1 MIGPRV
7 VTARF
12 YMPRNMELRLA
23 GSISELEREAR
34 RLRRTCP
41 DVFILSGDERLPEHT
56 ALPVEK
62 VGYGIMV
69 LLIVSSF
76 AGAMISFGRIKRQRM
91 LVCIVSGVIYFAML
105 MSMTALFFGGQY
117 SAVGTTA
124 LLVLAGSGAA
134 ALLGLRQGRGAK
146 RTKIKVPHR

>member
-1 MIGPRV
+1 MVANKKITGRATSLPAGLAIGAV
-7 VTARF
+7 CSLAA
-12 YMPRNMELRLA
+12 ELVLRAKLV
-23 GSISELEREAR
+23 EAE
-34 RLRRTCP
+34 T
-41 DVFILSGDERLPEHT
+41 
-56 ALPVEK
+56 LPVEK

>member
-1 MIGPRV
+1 MVANKKITGRATSLPAGLAIGAV
-7 VTARF
+7 CSLAATLILTAI
-12 YMPRNMELRLA
+12 LA
-23 GSISELEREAR
+23 KLVEAE
-34 RLRRTCP
+34 T
-41 DVFILSGDERLPEHT
+41 
-56 ALPVEK
+56 LPVEK
-62 VGYGIMV
+62 V
-69 LLIVSSF
+69 VSSF
-76 AGAMISFGRIKRQRM
+76 AGAMISCGRIKRQRM

>member
-1 MIGPRV
+1 MQTRRSRAGRHPCLLAIGAV
-7 VTARF
+7 CSLAATLVLTAI
-12 YMPRNMELRLA
+12 LA
-23 GSISELEREAR
+23 KLVEAE
-34 RLRRTCP
+34 T
-41 DVFILSGDERLPEHT
+41 
-56 ALPVEK
+56 LPVEK

-105 MSMTALFFGGQY
+105 MSITALFFGGQY

>member
-1 MIGPRV
+1 MVANKKITGRATSLPAGLAIGAV
-7 VTARF
+7 CSLAATLILTAI
-12 YMPRNMELRLA
+12 LA
-23 GSISELEREAR
+23 KLVEA
-34 RLRRTCP
+34 
-41 DVFILSGDERLPEHT
+41 
-56 ALPVEK
+56 VEK

-117 SAVGTTA
+117 SALGTTA

>member
-1 MIGPRV
+1 MVANKKITGRATSLPVGLAIGAACSLAATLIL
-7 VTARF
+7 TAI
-12 YMPRNMELRLA
+12 LA
-23 GSISELEREAR
+23 KLVE
-34 RLRRTCP
+34 
-41 DVFILSGDERLPEHT
+41 
-56 ALPVEK
+56 LPVEK
-62 VGYGIMV
+62 IGYGIMV

-105 MSMTALFFGGQY
+105 MSITALFFGGQY

>member
-1 MIGPRV
+1 MVANKKITGRATSLPAGLAIGAV
-7 VTARF
+7 CSLAATLILTAI
-12 YMPRNMELRLA
+12 LA
-23 GSISELEREAR
+23 KLVEAE
-34 RLRRTCP
+34 T
-41 DVFILSGDERLPEHT
+41 LP
-56 ALPVEK
+56 AEK

-69 LLIVSSF
+69 LLVSSF

>member
-1 MIGPRV
+1 MVANKKITGRATSLPAGLAIGAV
-7 VTARF
+7 CSLAATLILTAI
-12 YMPRNMELRLA
+12 LA
-23 GSISELEREAR
+23 KLVEAE
-34 RLRRTCP
+34 T
-41 DVFILSGDERLPEHT
+41 
-56 ALPVEK
+56 LPVEK

-76 AGAMISFGRIKRQRM
+76 AGRYDFLRSNQTAADA
-91 LVCIVSGVIYFAML
+91 GVHRVWGDILRHADVHDRTVL
-105 MSMTALFFGGQY
+105 RGQY

>member
-1 MIGPRV
+1 MVANKKITGRATSLPVGLAIGATCSLAATLIL
-7 VTARF
+7 TAI
-12 YMPRNMELRLA
+12 LA
-23 GSISELEREAR
+23 KLVETE
-34 RLRRTCP
+34 T
-41 DVFILSGDERLPEHT
+41 
-56 ALPVEK
+56 LPVEK
-62 VGYGIMV
+62 IGYGIMA
-69 LLIVSSF
+69 LLMVSSF
-76 AGAMISFGRIKRQRM
+76 AGAMIAFGRIKRQRM

-105 MSMTALFFGGQY
+105 MSVTALFFGGQY

>member
-1 MIGPRV
+1 MVANKKITGRATSLPVGLAIGAACSLAATLIL
-7 VTARF
+7 TAI
-12 YMPRNMELRLA
+12 LA
-23 GSISELEREAR
+23 KLVEAE
-34 RLRRTCP
+34 T
-41 DVFILSGDERLPEHT
+41 
-56 ALPVEK
+56 LPVEK

-124 LLVLAGSGAA
+124 LLVLRAAERPHCWDCGRAGEQNGQK
-134 ALLGLRQGRGAK
+134 LRCPIVNLYK
-146 RTKIKVPHR
+146 W

>member
-1 MIGPRV
+1 MSRKNNE
-7 VTARF
+7 F
-12 YMPRNMELRLA
+12 
-23 GSISELEREAR
+23 
-34 RLRRTCP
+34 
-41 DVFILSGDERLPEHT
+41 
-56 ALPVEK
+56 PVEK
-62 VGYGIMV
+62 IGYGIMV

-117 SAVGTTA
+117 SAVGTIA

>member
-1 MIGPRV
+1 MVANKKITGRATSLPAGLAIGAV
-7 VTARF
+7 CSLAATLILTA
-12 YMPRNMELRLA
+12 
-23 GSISELEREAR
+23 
-34 RLRRTCP
+34 
-41 DVFILSGDERLPEHT
+41 IL
-56 ALPVEK
+56 K

-134 ALLGLRQGRGAK
+134 ALLGLRQGRGSK